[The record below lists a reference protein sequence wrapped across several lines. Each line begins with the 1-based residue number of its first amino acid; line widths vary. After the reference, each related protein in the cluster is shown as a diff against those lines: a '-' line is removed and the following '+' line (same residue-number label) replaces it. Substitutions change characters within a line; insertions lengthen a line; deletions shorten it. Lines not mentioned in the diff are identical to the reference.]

1 MYLLFCSCYKE
12 YEKQTE
18 KEFCYRNPKTHK
30 LHTEN
35 CRYVQNMSKIKW
47 QICGKTD
54 VFNRNEVCKVCGCTD
69 SWSRLGWGPQ
79 SGRKLH
85 ETASYLR
92 QLPLT
97 TENMSLICDKFRVE
111 YHISVGAVFIR
122 TTFSRWLIYIRD
134 DKVVK
139 LHHENYKA
147 RKNNALKVHTK
158 CMEGYHKQKL
168 PSTNF
173 YDVVCYIKNH
183 DMGMLKRLDEK
194 SRVEKLLEM
203 LGE

>member
-1 MYLLFCSCYKE
+1 
-12 YEKQTE
+12 
-18 KEFCYRNPKTHK
+18 
-30 LHTEN
+30 
-35 CRYVQNMSKIKW
+35 MSKIKW
-47 QICGKTD
+47 QICGKTA
-54 VFNRNEVCKVCGCTD
+54 VFNGNEVCKVCGCTD

-111 YHISVGAVFIR
+111 YHISVDAVFIR

-139 LHHENYKA
+139 LHRENYKA